1 MIFEDYPR
9 EVVTKDGTPILIRP
23 LVREDEQRLIDFFLR
38 IPQEE
43 RWFLRHK
50 MDEPGVVH
58 KWMEEID
65 FCRVLPLVA
74 VKPDDLT
81 IIANVRL
88 HRRESAC
95 MEHLAHLRVMVDPD
109 YRHQRVGTWML
120 LDAIRLAMAIGLEKL
135 VAEFVAGVEE
145 AAMNAAHKLDFFEA
159 AVLKDYVR
167 DPQGNYRDLIIM
179 VKKLHRD
186 WSDF

>member
-1 MIFEDYPR
+1 MFEDYPR

-23 LVREDEQRLIDFFLR
+23 LAQEDEQRLIDFIARL
-38 IPQEE
+38 PQEE

-50 MDEPGVVH
+50 MDDPEVVRQ
-58 KWMEEID
+58 WMEKLD
-65 FCRVLPLVA
+65 FKLVIPMVA
-74 VKPDDLT
+74 VKQEDQM

-88 HRRESAC
+88 HRRASAC
-95 MEHLAHLRVMVDPD
+95 MEHLAHLRIMVDPG

-120 LDAIRLAMAIGLEKL
+120 LDVIRLAMALGLEKL
-135 VAEFVAGVEE
+135 VAEFVAGMEE
-145 AAMNAAHKLDFFEA
+145 AGINAAHRLDFFEE
-159 AVLKDYVR
+159 AVLRDYVK

>member
-1 MIFEDYPR
+1 
-9 EVVTKDGTPILIRP
+9 VTKDGTPILIRP
-23 LVREDEQRLIDFFLR
+23 LGRDDEQRLNDFFER
-38 IPQEE
+38 VPIEE

-50 MDEPGVVH
+50 MDEPEVVR
-58 KWMEEID
+58 KCMEEVGSSH
-65 FCRVLPLVA
+65 VLPMVA
-74 VKPDDLT
+74 VRQDDQT
-81 IIANVRL
+81 IIANVSL

-95 MEHLAHLRVMVDPD
+95 MEHLAHLRIMVDPG

-120 LDAIRLAMAIGLEKL
+120 LDVIRLAMAIGLEKL

-145 AAMNAAHKLDFFEA
+145 AAINAAHKLDFFEE
-159 AVLKDYVR
+159 AVLRDYVK

>member
-1 MIFEDYPR
+1 MFEDYPR
-9 EVVTKDGTPILIRP
+9 EVVTKDGIPILIRP
-23 LVREDEQRLIDFFLR
+23 LAREDEQRLNDFFAR
-38 IPQEE
+38 VPIEE

-50 MDEPGVVH
+50 MDEPDVVR
-58 KWMEEID
+58 KWMEELD
-65 FCRVLPLVA
+65 FSRVLPMVA
-74 VKPDDLT
+74 VKQEDQT
-81 IIANVRL
+81 VIANVRL

-95 MEHLAHLRVMVDPD
+95 MEHLAHLRIMVDPG

-120 LDAIRLAMAIGLEKL
+120 LDVIRLAMAMGLEKL

-145 AAMNAAHKLDFFEA
+145 AAMNAAHKLDFFEE
-159 AVLKDYVR
+159 AVLRDYVK

>member
-1 MIFEDYPR
+1 MFEDYPR

-23 LVREDEQRLIDFFLR
+23 LAREDEQRLNDFFAR
-38 IPQEE
+38 VPVEE
-43 RWFLRHK
+43 RWFLRQK
-50 MDEPGVVH
+50 MDDPEVVR
-58 KWMEEID
+58 KWMEELD
-65 FCRVLPLVA
+65 FNRVVPMVA
-74 VKPDDLT
+74 VKQEDQT

-95 MEHLAHLRVMVDPD
+95 MEHLAHLRIMVDPSF
-109 YRHQRVGTWML
+109 RHQRVGTWML
-120 LDAIRLAMAIGLEKL
+120 LDVIRLAMAIGLEKL

-145 AAMNAAHKLDFFEA
+145 AAVNAAHKLDFFEE
-159 AVLKDYVR
+159 AVLRDYVK
-167 DPQGNYRDLIIM
+167 DPQGNYHDLMIM